1 MPELLRLKID
11 RLLFSGLIRK
21 MDEFKLFSR
30 KQANQR
36 IQMGP
41 AADKKDVFAHLME
54 ASDPE
59 TGEGFQM
66 PKLISEASILVIAG
80 MSYSVNHDGI

>member
-11 RLLFSGLIRK
+11 RLLFSELIRK
-21 MDEFKLFSR
+21 IDEFKLFSR

-36 IQMGP
+36 IHMGP
-41 AADKKDVFAHLME
+41 AADKKDVFDHLME
-54 ASDPE
+54 ARDPE

-66 PKLISEASILVIAG
+66 PELISEASILVIAG
-80 MSYSVNHDGI
+80 TSYSVNHDGI